1 MLPEREFQEF
11 NEAWLFLLPFE
22 SLSALHAHVEY
33 VVYFPDRKHF
43 PNLFRKND
51 CLKMPDFN
59 KDGEKDVGPSV
70 YTLFVLI
77 LHLQKKQ
84 LSSHACPKKNQPIN
98 KQQAYMWKS

>member
-1 MLPEREFQEF
+1 
-11 NEAWLFLLPFE
+11 
-22 SLSALHAHVEY
+22 
-33 VVYFPDRKHF
+33 
-43 PNLFRKND
+43 
-51 CLKMPDFN
+51 MPDFN